1 MKLFTQKNQNQ
12 MAYFNTMWCLCAWL
26 LLLMACRTPKQH
38 FFIKKTLNYWEG
50 EYNGAKVWFK
60 VLYAAEEDAYRRFYA
75 AFILDKNGCSNILKL
90 DMTAIGQFHIPMNE
104 RDFVGWTVP
113 DMRFEH
119 IEFTDSTLGADL
131 TLRFEIEK
139 FDPFV
144 LAISNRSF
152 GIDDSTAMHPNA
164 ADFIDVFPINR
175 GQTHRITMTEKT
187 ISMQRIR
194 DVYYKMLGF

>member
-1 MKLFTQKNQNQ
+1 

-26 LLLMACRTPKQH
+26 LLLMACRTPKQYYYS
-38 FFIKKTLNYWEG
+38 KRLLSYWEG

-60 VLYAAEEDAYRRFYA
+60 VLYGDEENAYRYFYA
-75 AFILDKNGCSNILKL
+75 AFVLEKGGHSDILKL
-90 DMTAIGQFHIPMNE
+90 RFSANGFSKMLLEDRGFS
-104 RDFVGWTVP
+104 GWTVP

-119 IEFTDSTLGADL
+119 IEFTDSTPEIDL
-131 TLRFEIEK
+131 TLDFDIEQ

-144 LAISNRSF
+144 LTIGSGF
-152 GIDDSTAMHPNA
+152 WIDSSAAMHPNA
-164 ADFIDVFPINR
+164 ANFIDVFPINQ

-194 DVYYKMLGF
+194 DVYYQMLGFE